1 MIYTVTTNPNIDYYM
16 DLRAPL
22 RVGGINRSGRE
33 LLAPGGKGIN
43 VSLMLQTLGKPSC
56 VLGYLAGPT
65 GRLLEALMKDTGC
78 DCHWFW
84 LQSGQTRINTK
95 INTSPETAFNAS
107 GPALGQADID
117 ALCAFLRGLNPDD
130 QLVVSGNLQ
139 KSPPGAFS
147 ALLSA
152 AQEAGV
158 SAVVDTSGAALREAL
173 AFRPLLIKPNG
184 EELCELFGKGKH
196 AGGAACPC
204 AAGADTGR
212 AERAGVHGR
221 GRRAA
226 VGGNWAR
233 LPGTAP
239 QHAAGYFHRRRGR
252 QRDGWLPRRTAGH
265 GRLCLGSPPRHRLR
279 QCDSLQRV
287 FGKPGYDRGC
297 TAGGRNYD
305 SVKTSERKRTM
316 QAIQE
321 LLSNRVL
328 ISGLVG
334 WGAAQ
339 VLKTIIYALMHHTLD
354 LTRIF
359 GDGGMPSGHSAT
371 VCAVATS
378 AGIIYGLDSFPFAI
392 SVIVAIIVM
401 HDAMGVR
408 LETGKQ
414 AKLLNEFID
423 LFAKLEQPLSDQEK
437 LKELVGHTP
446 LQVCMGGLLGI
457 LTGVLCNLGG

>member
-184 EELCELFGKGKH
+184 EELCELFGRQGKH

-212 AERAGVHGR
+212 AERACVHGR
-221 GRRAA
+221 GRRSAA
-226 VGGNWAR
+226 GR
-233 LPGTAP
+233 KRRCLPCSAP
-239 QHAAGYFHRRRGR
+239 QHAARLFPPSARA
-252 QRDGWLPRRTAGH
+252 TA
-265 GRLCLGSPPRHRLR
+265 
-279 QCDSLQRV
+279 
-287 FGKPGYDRGC
+287 
-297 TAGGRNYD
+297 
-305 SVKTSERKRTM
+305 
-316 QAIQE
+316 
-321 LLSNRVL
+321 
-328 ISGLVG
+328 
-334 WGAAQ
+334 
-339 VLKTIIYALMHHTLD
+339 
-354 LTRIF
+354 
-359 GDGGMPSGHSAT
+359 
-371 VCAVATS
+371 
-378 AGIIYGLDSFPFAI
+378 
-392 SVIVAIIVM
+392 
-401 HDAMGVR
+401 
-408 LETGKQ
+408 
-414 AKLLNEFID
+414 
-423 LFAKLEQPLSDQEK
+423 
-437 LKELVGHTP
+437 
-446 LQVCMGGLLGI
+446 
-457 LTGVLCNLGG
+457 